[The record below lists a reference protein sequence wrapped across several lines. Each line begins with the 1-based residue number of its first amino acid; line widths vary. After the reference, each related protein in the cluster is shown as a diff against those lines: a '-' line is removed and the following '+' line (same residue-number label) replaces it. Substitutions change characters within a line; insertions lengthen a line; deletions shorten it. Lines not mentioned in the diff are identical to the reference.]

1 MFGAF
6 SSRQVAAVNI
16 LEEFGSVVSILQLCA
31 LAWPHNAEDED
42 SMLTSF
48 QSIWIE
54 HKSLFKSLSSI
65 TAVSIYY
72 SKVHARVCLRRC
84 SPPEQYYMN
93 EIESKCNVLK

>member
-16 LEEFGSVVSILQLCA
+16 LEEFGSVVSTMQLCA
-31 LAWPHNAEDED
+31 LSWPIVYHNAEDED

-54 HKSLFKSLSSI
+54 HKSLFNSLSSI
-65 TAVSIYY
+65 TAGS
-72 SKVHARVCLRRC
+72 
-84 SPPEQYYMN
+84 
-93 EIESKCNVLK
+93 